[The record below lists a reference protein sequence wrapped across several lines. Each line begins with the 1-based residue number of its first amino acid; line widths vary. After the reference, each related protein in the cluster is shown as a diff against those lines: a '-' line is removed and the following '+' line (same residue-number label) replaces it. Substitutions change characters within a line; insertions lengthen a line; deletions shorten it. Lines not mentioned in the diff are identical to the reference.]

1 MIVKRLT
8 DVDEKMSITTEVAP
22 MDSGSFHERNVEE
35 NRDPN
40 NLNEHLQ
47 VCLPKLLY

>member
-1 MIVKRLT
+1 M
-8 DVDEKMSITTEVAP
+8 MSVTTEVASMKDNGELIP
-22 MDSGSFHERNVEE
+22 MVEE

-47 VCLPKLLY
+47 VCILCHKYQVLCD